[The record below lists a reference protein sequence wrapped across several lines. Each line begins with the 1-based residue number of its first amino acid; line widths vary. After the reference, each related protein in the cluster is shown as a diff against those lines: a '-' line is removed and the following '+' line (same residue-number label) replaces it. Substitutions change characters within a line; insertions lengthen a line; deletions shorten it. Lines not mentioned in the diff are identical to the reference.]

1 MQVYI
6 YIYIYIYI
14 YKNINTNTGKCRML
28 PADVD
33 LVFSDNKNNKKG
45 LYSREVGVLQY
56 VI

>member
-1 MQVYI
+1 M
-6 YIYIYIYI
+6 YIYIYI

-28 PADVD
+28 PVDVD

-45 LYSREVGVLQY
+45 LYSWEVGVLQY